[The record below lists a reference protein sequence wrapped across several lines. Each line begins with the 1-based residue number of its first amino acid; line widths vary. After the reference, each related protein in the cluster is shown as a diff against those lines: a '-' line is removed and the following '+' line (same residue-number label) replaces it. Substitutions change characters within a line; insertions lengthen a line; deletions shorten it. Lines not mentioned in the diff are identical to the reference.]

1 MGQGM
6 TFAGL
11 GALMAAPVA
20 VLRRQF
26 WAIALVTVVG
36 SLAALAYGHMQ
47 APVFEA
53 AAVVQVRPGVAVLPV
68 LEQRLMGR
76 DNLIAMALRQQ
87 VFAGDAAAVQMR
99 QALAFHDLASQAGQ
113 SLGFAPEI
121 SGVVVSVRL
130 ADREQAARLAN
141 DLAQQILDLGNAGAL
156 DEDNAS
162 LMFYRG
168 EEARL
173 WQEVSALRA
182 ELQAVGAG
190 TVGEAD
196 QALGADR
203 RLGLLQDQYDLVR
216 ARLAEQ
222 EVDARL
228 ADHGRVGQFSLLER
242 ATSAQAVNVV
252 QSWMLAGVAGSL
264 LLAVTLAF
272 VLERRFPAARDLVQA
287 RLARSYRLVD
297 DPARPIWGLPRFAV
311 LAVVVVAALVAAA
324 AILK

>member
-6 TFAGL
+6 TIAGL

-76 DNLIAMALRQQ
+76 DNLITMALRQQ
-87 VFAGDAAAVQMR
+87 VFAGDAAVQLR

-264 LLAVTLAF
+264 LLAVTLAI
-272 VLERRFPAARDLVQA
+272 VLERRFPAARDLVRA

-297 DPARPIWGLPRFAV
+297 DPARPIWGMPRFAV